1 MRSEQILGVLVLALG
16 LVACSDNDNAD
27 KTLTPSATN
36 LSGPTATAPPALT
49 ATATSVAPRHILLD
63 TAPRPQPTAVTRTI
77 GGQPPSLFPAW
88 DGKST
93 VIYDTVTATTRDLG
107 PGTQPASFSPDGTKA
122 AWAAGEGFAAGMEV
136 FVVDLPSGA
145 PRSLGPGRTAQFIDD
160 VSIVVFSVGGNDRI
174 MVDVASGMRRPYAGE
189 SIPPTLL
196 AREPALPEGLSV
208 EPWNPGDT
216 QVRTYTVRDV
226 SSNAVLLTFDAAA
239 VAAAGKNELAV
250 AAPPAEGRS
259 NVYVINVRTGQAT
272 YLASA
277 RPDIVNWPFSATA
290 DAVLWTDGYCV
301 QPPGQTTLFDR
312 KSGELVRFDT
322 SGSPGTDRW
331 MLLTPAGLLAAGSF
345 GATALI
351 DPKMASF
358 VTVIPGRPDGWA
370 GDVSWSSDYRFASHG
385 PYGGHG
391 GIC

>member
-1 MRSEQILGVLVLALG
+1 MPGKQVLGVLVLALA
-16 LVACSDNDNAD
+16 LVACSNNDNAG
-27 KTLTPSATN
+27 KTVTPAATDP
-36 LSGPTATAPPALT
+36 SGPTATAPPALT
-49 ATATSVAPRHILLD
+49 ATATPVVARHIVLD
-63 TAPRPQPTAVTRTI
+63 TAARPQPAEVTRMVDSP
-77 GGQPPSLFPAW
+77 PPSVFPVW

-93 VIYDTVTATTRDLG
+93 VIYDTRTGTARDLG

-122 AWAAGEGFAAGMEV
+122 AWAAGEGFAAGTEV

-160 VSIVVFSVGGNDRI
+160 VSVVVFSVGGNDRAI
-174 MVDVASGMRRPYAGE
+174 VEVDNGTRRPYAGQ
-189 SIPPTLL
+189 SISPTLL
-196 AREPALPEGLSV
+196 TRWPELPEGLSV
-208 EPWNPGDT
+208 DPWLPGDT
-216 QVRTYTVRDV
+216 QVRSYTVRDA

-239 VAAAGKNELAV
+239 VASAGKNELAV
-250 AAPPAEGRS
+250 AAPPADGRS
-259 NVYVINVRTGQAT
+259 NVYVVDVRTGQAN

-277 RPDIVNWPFSATA
+277 RPDVVNWPFSATA

-301 QPPGQTTLFDR
+301 RPPGQTTLFDR
-312 KSGELVRFDT
+312 KSGQLVRFDT

-351 DPKMASF
+351 HPETAAF
-358 VTVIPGRPDGWA
+358 VTVIPGRSDGWA